1 MQYSIDF
8 FITIAIA
15 IANALVGVIYKVSIA
30 GYFSISFERIT
41 FILFWDFDTKS
52 LFVNLLPHF
61 IWGKTPQNNFSQN
74 LNIGPDC
81 LCLLCR
87 KIVNFLLVILTNNQ
101 LFSDIT
107 GCYLKTASYRW
118 LQRFCLLFSKLL
130 ILNNQGHRRWLFSIS
145 NKVTS
150 KNSVSMYVVSSKS
163 EDYSW
168 SYPIEYIFDRGHG
181 SNDNWLGPI

>member
-1 MQYSIDF
+1 MIPLLLISHCPIYEVPKNHNESSSSF
-8 FITIAIA
+8 FLGCNYLRTA
-15 IANALVGVIYKVSIA
+15 V
-30 GYFSISFERIT
+30 
-41 FILFWDFDTKS
+41 
-52 LFVNLLPHF
+52 
-61 IWGKTPQNNFSQN
+61 
-74 LNIGPDC
+74 DC

>member
-1 MQYSIDF
+1 MHLLHYCNIFLGVNYCILQYSIDF

-74 LNIGPDC
+74 LNIGPDRLC
-81 LCLLCR
+81 LLWEIAVCYFHVVIYSLLFLDNSLLCR
-87 KIVNFLLVILTNNQ
+87 KIVDYLL
-101 LFSDIT
+101 
-107 GCYLKTASYRW
+107 R
-118 LQRFCLLFSKLL
+118 
-130 ILNNQGHRRWLFSIS
+130 
-145 NKVTS
+145 
-150 KNSVSMYVVSSKS
+150 
-163 EDYSW
+163 
-168 SYPIEYIFDRGHG
+168 
-181 SNDNWLGPI
+181 